1 MCFHQSATSNIVGC
15 PLDTCRVVLAN
26 RTRKFYRETT
36 GKILAPTLNLDQ
48 LIRLCRDGEILCL
61 PHAHGSALLAFGL
74 PCYQVAIEA
83 SDGAS
88 SRAR

>member
-26 RTRKFYRETT
+26 RTRKFYGETT
-36 GKILAPTLNLDQ
+36 GKILAPTLNLGQ
-48 LIRLCRDGEILCL
+48 LSRLCRLS
-61 PHAHGSALLAFGL
+61 HAQGSALLAFGL
-74 PCYQVAIEA
+74 PCYKGAIEA

-88 SRAR
+88 CRAR